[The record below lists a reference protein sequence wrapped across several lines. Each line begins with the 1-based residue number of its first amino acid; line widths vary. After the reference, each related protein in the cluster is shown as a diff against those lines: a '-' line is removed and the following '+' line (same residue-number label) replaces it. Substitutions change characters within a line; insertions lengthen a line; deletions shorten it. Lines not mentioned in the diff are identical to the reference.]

1 MLPKYLSLW
10 KTKTSFNKYESKAY
24 IPGTEQRWKRSL
36 ILWRRDEGKT
46 TDNTL
51 SALPKTRYTPEEPMD
66 SVRSTRRRP
75 LAPPCVQWKQNLVT
89 FRHLCT
95 SDLLGDYIYNSISK
109 KGMEGLYLHCNSHV
123 LNYKPK
129 YCWSNIPDHS
139 ERLTKSSSIKKLI
152 VIIMKN
158 KKQNKT
164 NTRGYTMENQDRLGI
179 IQMLHPN
186 KHPSWTLRE
195 PQSEALH
202 WCHISQDRLPGGKRY

>member
-1 MLPKYLSLW
+1 
-10 KTKTSFNKYESKAY
+10 
-24 IPGTEQRWKRSL
+24 
-36 ILWRRDEGKT
+36 
-46 TDNTL
+46 
-51 SALPKTRYTPEEPMD
+51 
-66 SVRSTRRRP
+66 
-75 LAPPCVQWKQNLVT
+75 
-89 FRHLCT
+89 
-95 SDLLGDYIYNSISK
+95 
-109 KGMEGLYLHCNSHV
+109 MEGLYLHCNSHV

-186 KHPSWTLRE
+186 KHPSWTLWE

-202 WCHISQDRLPGGKRY
+202 WCHISQDRLPGGKKVLVISNVELILVYEYQVLVIINNLLGRVWISSSQAYVKCEQLWGNENRRKGAALPTRWGSPQGGAPQELDFEDQCIKSAQERKCNSSEGRRGKKEQTLNH